1 MSSLTP
7 VRDDQIGDRETLR
20 SLDPALGLMVAHEAA
35 AKSGLSPYLTSRCYD
50 VAPAL
55 AG

>member
-7 VRDDQIGDRETLR
+7 VRDDQIGDRETFR
-20 SLDPALGLMVAHEAA
+20 SLDPALGFMVAHEAA
-35 AKSGLSPYLTSRCYD
+35 AKPGLSPCLASRCYD
-50 VAPAL
+50 EAPAL